1 MYKPIYMDIGE
12 KIKKIREAKGLSQK
26 EVALAVNMDQSQYS
40 KIEKGKTDPTT
51 ATLQKITNAIGV
63 SLAEIF
69 APDDLFKDVDSYD
82 RSLMEKLQL
91 LEQLDEEEKQS
102 IFKIIDSLVSKK
114 RLKDSLSNALNTN

>member
-1 MYKPIYMDIGE
+1 
-12 KIKKIREAKGLSQK
+12 
-26 EVALAVNMDQSQYS
+26 MDQSQYS